1 MFSKACEHGIKAIIY
16 IATQSLEGNRVKI
29 TAVAEHT
36 GTPEAFTAK
45 VLGLLTKHQIL
56 RSIKGP
62 FGGFEMDHN
71 QIHNISLSQIVKAV
85 DGDQIFMGCGLGLK
99 ECNALKPCPMHNS
112 FVKIRTDLKNMLE
125 KTTVYELAVGIISG
139 ESILMR

>member
-29 TAVAEHT
+29 TEVSEHT

-45 VLGLLTKHQIL
+45 VLGLLTKHNVL
-56 RSIKGP
+56 HSIKGP
-62 FGGFEMDHN
+62 FGGFEMDHD
-71 QIHNISLSQIVKAV
+71 QIHQTTLSQIVKAV
-85 DGDQIFMGCGLGLK
+85 DGDEIFMGCGLGLK

-112 FVKIRTDLKNMLE
+112 FVKIRTDLKDMLE
-125 KTTVYELAVGIISG
+125 STTVYRLAVGLISG
-139 ESILMR
+139 ASILIR

>member
-29 TAVAEHT
+29 TEVSEHT

-45 VLGLLTKHQIL
+45 VLGLLTKHNVL
-56 RSIKGP
+56 HSIKGP
-62 FGGFEMDHN
+62 FGGFEMDHD
-71 QIHNISLSQIVKAV
+71 QIHQTTLSQIVKAV
-85 DGDQIFMGCGLGLK
+85 DGDEIFMGCGLGLK

-112 FVKIRTDLKNMLE
+112 FVKIRTDLKDMLE
-125 KTTVYELAVGIISG
+125 STTAYQLAVGLISG
-139 ESILMR
+139 ESILIR